1 MLSALSQRPISF
13 ACLFL
18 GALLLGHSAVAQ
30 ASKNGRGTPAPDLME
45 PAEAYKFC
53 LDMARAYPEQGVEF
67 AGKWVGLSG
76 GEPAKHCQAVALLG
90 MREFKEAASRLE
102 ELAEASKK
110 ENSIRAGLL
119 AQAGQAWLLG
129 GETERAYGA
138 QTAALKLVPRDAQI
152 LMDRA
157 QTLAEAKNYWQAIDD
172 LNLAI
177 EVEPKNADAF
187 AFRASAYRMVDADD
201 LAAEDSTH
209 ALLLDPV
216 NLSALL
222 ERGNLHR
229 MKGRND
235 SARQDWLKILELAP
249 DSDTANAARANIE
262 KLDVNPEK

>member
-1 MLSALSQRPISF
+1 MFPALIQRPIAF
-13 ACLFL
+13 MCVLF
-18 GALLLGHSAVAQ
+18 GALIIGFAAGAQ
-30 ASKNGRGTPAPDLME
+30 VPQKGRGTPAPDLME

-53 LDMARAYPEQGVEF
+53 LDLARTYPEQGVEF

-90 MREFKEAASRLE
+90 MRDFKEAATRLE

-110 ENSIRAGLL
+110 ENAVRAGLL

-129 GETERAYGA
+129 GDTERAYAA

-172 LNLAI
+172 LNVAL
-177 EVEPKNADAF
+177 EVEPKNADAY

-201 LAAEDSTH
+201 LATDDASR
-209 ALLLDPV
+209 ALALDPG

-222 ERGNLHR
+222 ERGNLRR
-229 MKGRND
+229 MKGRNGP
-235 SARQDWLKILELAP
+235 ARQDWLKILELAP
-249 DSDTANAARANIE
+249 DSDTAKAARSNIE
-262 KLDVNPEK
+262 KLDVNPDK